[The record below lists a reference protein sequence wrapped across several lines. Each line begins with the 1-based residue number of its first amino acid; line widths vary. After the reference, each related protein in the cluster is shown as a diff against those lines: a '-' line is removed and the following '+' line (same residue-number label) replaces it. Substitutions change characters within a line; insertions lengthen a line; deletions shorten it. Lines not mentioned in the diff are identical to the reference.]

1 MALKS
6 GFYNAFEVDGV
17 YDRTYSADEYTDFYA
32 AFLTDGVRRSNNDDL
47 KCTAAGLIIT
57 VAAGYAICGSKW
69 VHNESAYELPAVVP
83 PVGSYS
89 RIDRVF
95 LHVDTTE
102 GTRAASFVYR
112 EGTPAA
118 NPTPP
123 AKSSDTGVFELC
135 LANVTVAPNALS
147 VTIQDT
153 RAVPSLCGWVKTPID
168 QTMEYNYIC
177 NGATD
182 NEDLAA
188 FLESKRAAIPANGS
202 IKVNVFGTF
211 GITNP
216 VYPLYVF
223 SFTAWGNRKIILDFA
238 NCSPITLVNTGN
250 FNNFIYATNPIEIYN
265 LNASLS
271 NVGNFFSQAVK
282 KIYMKNCRVNMTMNN
297 VENYAVFAYNGTFEN
312 CVINITNGVCFL
324 TVNDTKM
331 IRVIGCEC
339 YAYGTDEIYYS
350 GYVLFASQNVP
361 VVTNQLICPTVAV
374 EGFTQ
379 KKAIHDHEAGTHASY
394 TDTITA
400 LTIDAEHQNV
410 NGTIPLSLSYS

>member
-17 YDRTYSADEYTDFYA
+17 FDRTYSADEYTDFYA

-47 KCTAAGLIIT
+47 KCTASGLVISI
-57 VAAGYAICGSKW
+57 AAGYAICGSKW

-118 NPTPP
+118 TPTPP
-123 AKSSDTGVFELC
+123 AKSSATGVFELC
-135 LANVTVAPNALS
+135 LANVTVAPNASS
-147 VTIQDT
+147 VTVQDT
-153 RAVPSLCGWVKTPID
+153 RAVDSLCGWVKTPID
-168 QTMEYNYIC
+168 QAMEYNYIC

-182 NEDLAA
+182 NEDLVA

-202 IKVNVFGTF
+202 IKVNIFGTF
-211 GITNP
+211 GATNP
-216 VYPLYVF
+216 ATWLF
-223 SFTAWGNRKIILDFA
+223 AFNTGWGNKKIILDFA
-238 NCSPITLVNTGN
+238 NCSPLNIEGFNDFIFASNPLEIHNLSANLVNVGS
-250 FNNFIYATNPIEIYN
+250 FATQ
-265 LNASLS
+265 ST
-271 NVGNFFSQAVK
+271 K
-282 KIYMKNCRVNMTMNN
+282 KLYMKNCRVNMSMNSGN
-297 VENYAVFAYNGTFEN
+297 DYAVFAYNGTFEN
-312 CVINITNGVCFL
+312 CVINVLNGVCFL
-324 TVNDTKM
+324 TVEDTKI
-331 IRVIGCEC
+331 IRVNGCEC
-339 YAYGTDEIYYS
+339 YAYGTEAIYYS
-350 GYVLFASQNVP
+350 GYVLFASDNVP

-379 KKAIHDHEAGTHASY
+379 KKAIHDHEEGLHASY

-410 NGTIPLSLSYS
+410 AGTIPLSLSYS

>member
-47 KCTAAGLIIT
+47 KCTASGLVISIT
-57 VAAGYAICGSKW
+57 AGYAICGSKW

-118 NPTPP
+118 TPTPP
-123 AKSSDTGVFELC
+123 DKSSATGVFELC
-135 LANVTVAPNALS
+135 LANVTVAPNASS

-153 RAVPSLCGWVKTPID
+153 RAVDSLCGWVKTPID
-168 QTMEYNYIC
+168 QAMEYNYIC

-211 GITNP
+211 GATNP
-216 VYPLYVF
+216 ATWLF
-223 SFTAWGNRKIILDFA
+223 AFNTGWGNKKIILDFA
-238 NCSPITLVNTGN
+238 NCSPLNIEGFNYFIFASNPLEIHNLSANLVNVGS
-250 FNNFIYATNPIEIYN
+250 FATQ
-265 LNASLS
+265 ST
-271 NVGNFFSQAVK
+271 K
-282 KIYMKNCRVNMTMNN
+282 KLYMKNCRVNMSMNSGN
-297 VENYAVFAYNGTFEN
+297 DYAVFAYNGTFEN
-312 CVINITNGVCFL
+312 CVINVLNGVCFL
-324 TVNDTKM
+324 TVDDTKI
-331 IRVIGCEC
+331 IRVNGCEC
-339 YAYGTDEIYYS
+339 YAYGTEAIYYS
-350 GYVLFASQNVP
+350 GYVLFASDNVP

-379 KKAIHDHEAGTHASY
+379 KKAIHDHEEGLHASY

-410 NGTIPLSLSYS
+410 AGTIPLSLSYS

>member
-47 KCTAAGLIIT
+47 KCTASGLVISI
-57 VAAGYAICGSKW
+57 AAGYAICGSKW

-118 NPTPP
+118 TPTPP
-123 AKSSDTGVFELC
+123 AKSSATGVFELC
-135 LANVTVAPNALS
+135 LANVTVAPNASS

-153 RAVPSLCGWVKTPID
+153 RAIDSLCGWVKTPID
-168 QTMEYNYIC
+168 QAMEYNYIC
-177 NGATD
+177 NGSTD

-202 IKVNVFGTF
+202 IKVNIFGTF
-211 GITNP
+211 GATNP
-216 VYPLYVF
+216 ATWLF
-223 SFTAWGNRKIILDFA
+223 AFNTGWGNKKIILDFA
-238 NCSPITLVNTGN
+238 NCSPLNIEGFNCFILASNPLEIHNLSANLVNVGS
-250 FNNFIYATNPIEIYN
+250 FATQ
-265 LNASLS
+265 ST
-271 NVGNFFSQAVK
+271 K
-282 KIYMKNCRVNMTMNN
+282 KLYMKNCRVNMSMNSGN
-297 VENYAVFAYNGTFEN
+297 DYAVFAYNGTFEN
-312 CVINITNGVCFL
+312 CVINVLNGVCFL
-324 TVNDTKM
+324 TVDDTKI
-331 IRVIGCEC
+331 IRVNGCEC
-339 YAYGTDEIYYS
+339 YAYGTEAIYYS
-350 GYVLFASQNVP
+350 GYVLFASDNVP

-379 KKAIHDHEAGTHASY
+379 KQAIRDHEEGLHASY

-400 LTIDAEHQNV
+400 LPVDAPNQNV
-410 NGTIPLSLSYS
+410 AGTIPLSLSYT

>member
-17 YDRTYSADEYTDFYA
+17 YDRTYSADEYTNFCA

-47 KCTAAGLIIT
+47 KCTASGLVISL
-57 VAAGYAICGSKW
+57 AAGYAICGSKW

-102 GTRAASFVYR
+102 GVRAASFVYR

-118 NPTPP
+118 TPTPP
-123 AKSSDTGVFELC
+123 DKSSATGVFELC
-135 LANVTVAPNALS
+135 LANVTVAPNASS

-168 QTMEYNYIC
+168 QAMEYNYFC
-177 NGATD
+177 NGSTD
-182 NEDLAA
+182 NEDLVA

-202 IKVNVFGTF
+202 IKVNVYGTF
-211 GITNP
+211 GATNP
-216 VYPLYVF
+216 ATWLFPF
-223 SFTAWGNRKIILDFA
+223 GSSWGNKKIILDFA
-238 NCSPITLVNTGN
+238 NCSPLNIEGFSV
-250 FNNFIYATNPIEIYN
+250 FIYASNPIEFYN
-265 LNASLS
+265 LSANLV
-271 NVGNFFSQAVK
+271 NVGSFAAQAAK
-282 KIYMKNCRVNMTMNN
+282 KLYMKNCRVNMSMNN
-297 VENYAVFAYNGTFEN
+297 GNDYAVFAYNGTFEN
-312 CVINITNGVCFL
+312 CVINVLNGACFL
-324 TVNDTKM
+324 TVADTSM
-331 IRVIGCEC
+331 IRINGCEC
-339 YAYGTDEIYYS
+339 YAYGTEAIYYS
-350 GYVLFASQNVP
+350 GYVLHVTDNAP
-361 VVTNQLICPTVAV
+361 IVTNQLICPTVAV

-379 KKAIHDHEAGTHASY
+379 KKAIHDHEEGLHASY

-400 LTIDAEHQNV
+400 LTIDAPNQNV
-410 NGTIPLSLSYS
+410 AGTVPLSLSYS

>member
-47 KCTAAGLIIT
+47 KCTASGLVISI
-57 VAAGYAICGSKW
+57 AAGYAICGSKW

-118 NPTPP
+118 TPTPP
-123 AKSSDTGVFELC
+123 AKSSATGVFELC
-135 LANVTVAPNALS
+135 LANVTVAPNASS

-168 QTMEYNYIC
+168 QAMEYNYLC
-177 NGATD
+177 NGLTD

-188 FLESKRAAIPANGS
+188 FLEDKRAAIPAGGS
-202 IKVNVFGTF
+202 IKVNVIGNFGA
-211 GITNP
+211 TNP
-216 VYPLYVF
+216 ATWLF
-223 SFTAWGNRKIILDFA
+223 AFTTDWGNKKIILDFA
-238 NCSPITLVNTGN
+238 NCSPLNIEG
-250 FNNFIYATNPIEIYN
+250 FDYFIYAANPFEIHN
-265 LNASLS
+265 LSANLV
-271 NVGNFFSQAVK
+271 NVGSFATQSTK
-282 KIYMKNCRVNMTMNN
+282 KLYMKNCRVNMSMNSGN
-297 VENYAVFAYNGTFEN
+297 DYAVFAYNGTFEN
-312 CVINITNGVCFL
+312 CVINVLNGVCFL
-324 TVNDTKM
+324 TVNATNI

-339 YAYGTDEIYYS
+339 YAYGTESIYYS
-350 GYVLFASQNVP
+350 GYVLFASNNVP

-400 LTIDAEHQNV
+400 LTIDAPNQNV
-410 NGTIPLSLSYS
+410 AGTVPLSLSYT

>member
-17 YDRTYSADEYTDFYA
+17 YDRTYSADEYTNFYS
-32 AFLTDGVRRSNNDDL
+32 AFLTDGVRRSNDDDL
-47 KCTAAGLIIT
+47 KCTASGLVIS

-69 VHNESAYELPAVVP
+69 VHNESSYDLPAVVP
-83 PVGSYS
+83 PTGSYS

-118 NPTPP
+118 VPTPP
-123 AKSSDTGVFELC
+123 DKSSATGVFELC
-135 LANVTVAPNALS
+135 LANVTVAPNASS

-153 RAVPSLCGWVKTPID
+153 RAVDSLCGWVKTPID
-168 QTMEYNYIC
+168 QAMEYNYIC

-188 FLESKRAAIPANGS
+188 FLEDKRAAIPAGGS
-202 IKVNVFGTF
+202 IKVNVIGNFGA
-211 GITNP
+211 TNP
-216 VYPLYVF
+216 ATWLF
-223 SFTAWGNRKIILDFA
+223 AFGSSWGNKKIILDFA
-238 NCSPITLVNTGN
+238 NCSPLNIEGFTY
-250 FNNFIYATNPIEIYN
+250 FIYALNPFEIYN
-265 LNASLS
+265 LSANLV
-271 NVGNFFSQAVK
+271 NVGSFAAQGTTK
-282 KIYMKNCRVNMTMNN
+282 LYMKNCRVNMSMNN
-297 VENYAVFAYNGTFEN
+297 GSDYAIFAYDGTFEN
-312 CVINITNGVCFL
+312 CVINVLNGICFL
-324 TVNDTKM
+324 TVSATKM
-331 IRVIGCEC
+331 IRVNGCEC
-339 YAYGTDEIYYS
+339 YAYGTDAIFYS
-350 GYVLFASQNVP
+350 GYVIFASDNVP

-379 KKAIHDHEAGTHASY
+379 KSAIRDHEAGTHASY

-400 LTIDAEHQNV
+400 LTIDAENQNV
-410 NGTIPLSLSYS
+410 AGTIPLSVSYS

>member
-17 YDRTYSADEYTDFYA
+17 YDRTYSAVEYTDFYA

-47 KCTAAGLIIT
+47 KCTASGLVISI
-57 VAAGYAICGSKW
+57 AAGYAICGSKW

-102 GTRAASFVYR
+102 GVRAASFVYR

-118 NPTPP
+118 NPQPP
-123 AKSSDTGVFELC
+123 AKSSATGVFELC
-135 LANVTVAPNALS
+135 LANVTVAPNASS
-147 VTIQDT
+147 VTVQDT

-168 QTMEYNYIC
+168 QAMEYNYLC
-177 NGATD
+177 NGLTD
-182 NEDLAA
+182 NEDLSA
-188 FLESKRAAIPANGS
+188 FLEDKRDSIPAGGS
-202 IKVNVFGTF
+202 IKVNVIGNFGA
-211 GITNP
+211 TNP
-216 VYPLYVF
+216 ATWLF
-223 SFTAWGNRKIILDFA
+223 GFGQLWGNKKIILDFA
-238 NCSPITLVNTGN
+238 NCSPLNIEGYAG
-250 FNNFIYATNPIEIYN
+250 FIYAINPFEIHN
-265 LNASLS
+265 LNANLV
-271 NVGNFFSQAVK
+271 NVGTFAAQAAT
-282 KIYMKNCRVNMTMNN
+282 KIYMKNCRVNMSMNSGN
-297 VENYAVFAYNGTFEN
+297 DYAIFACNGVFEN
-312 CVINITNGVCFL
+312 CIINVLNGVCFL

-339 YAYGTDEIYYS
+339 YAYGTDAIYYS
-350 GYVLFASQNVP
+350 GYVLFAAHNVP

-394 TDTITA
+394 TDTVTA

-410 NGTIPLSLSYS
+410 AGTIPLSLSYS

>member
-47 KCTAAGLIIT
+47 KCTASGLVISI
-57 VAAGYAICGSKW
+57 AAGYAICGSKW

-118 NPTPP
+118 TPTPP
-123 AKSSDTGVFELC
+123 AKSSATGVFELC
-135 LANVTVAPNALS
+135 LANVTVAPNASS
-147 VTIQDT
+147 VTVQDT
-153 RAVPSLCGWVKTPID
+153 RAVDSLCGWVKTPID
-168 QTMEYNYIC
+168 QAMEYNYIC
-177 NGATD
+177 NGSTD
-182 NEDLAA
+182 NEDLVA

-202 IKVNVFGTF
+202 IKVNIFGTF
-211 GITNP
+211 GATNP
-216 VYPLYVF
+216 AMWLF
-223 SFTAWGNRKIILDFA
+223 AFNTGWGNKKIILDFA
-238 NCSPITLVNTGN
+238 NCSPLNIEGFNYFIFASNPLEIHNLSANLVNVGS
-250 FNNFIYATNPIEIYN
+250 FATQ
-265 LNASLS
+265 ST
-271 NVGNFFSQAVK
+271 K
-282 KIYMKNCRVNMTMNN
+282 KLYMKNCRVNMSMNSGN
-297 VENYAVFAYNGTFEN
+297 DYAVFAYNGTFEN
-312 CVINITNGVCFL
+312 CVINVLNGVCFL
-324 TVNDTKM
+324 TVDDTKI
-331 IRVIGCEC
+331 IRVNGCEC
-339 YAYGTDEIYYS
+339 YAYGTEAIYYS
-350 GYVLFASQNVP
+350 GYVLFASDNVP

-379 KKAIHDHEAGTHASY
+379 KKAIHDHEEGVHASY

-400 LTIDAEHQNV
+400 LTIDAPNQNV
-410 NGTIPLSLSYS
+410 AGTVPLSLSYS

>member
-17 YDRTYSADEYTDFYA
+17 FDRTYSADEYTDFYA

-118 NPTPP
+118 APTPP
-123 AKSSDTGVFELC
+123 DKSSATGVFELC
-135 LANVTVAPNALS
+135 LANVTVAPNASS

-153 RAVPSLCGWVKTPID
+153 RPVPSLCGWVKTPID
-168 QTMEYNYIC
+168 QAMEYNYIC

-202 IKVNVFGTF
+202 IKVNVYGTF
-211 GITNP
+211 GATNP
-216 VYPLYVF
+216 ATWLFVF
-223 SFTAWGNRKIILDFA
+223 DSSWGNKKIILDFA
-238 NCSPITLVNTGN
+238 NCSPLNIEGFAYFIFAANPLEIHNLSANLVNVGS
-250 FNNFIYATNPIEIYN
+250 FATQ
-265 LNASLS
+265 ST
-271 NVGNFFSQAVK
+271 K
-282 KIYMKNCRVNMTMNN
+282 KLYMKNCRVNMSMNSGN
-297 VENYAVFAYNGTFEN
+297 DYAVFAYNGTFEN
-312 CVINITNGVCFL
+312 CVINVLNGVCFL
-324 TVNDTKM
+324 TVDDTKT
-331 IRVIGCEC
+331 IRVNGCEC
-339 YAYGTDEIYYS
+339 YAYGTEAIYYS
-350 GYVLFASQNVP
+350 GYVLFASDNVP

-379 KKAIHDHEAGTHASY
+379 KKAIHDHEEGLHASY

-400 LTIDAEHQNV
+400 LTIDAPNQNV
-410 NGTIPLSLSYS
+410 AGTVPLSLSYT

>member
-32 AFLTDGVRRSNNDDL
+32 AFLTDGVRRSNDDDL
-47 KCTAAGLIIT
+47 KCTASGLVISI
-57 VAAGYAICGSKW
+57 AAGYAICGSKW

-118 NPTPP
+118 APTPP
-123 AKSSDTGVFELC
+123 DKSSATGVFELC
-135 LANVTVAPNALS
+135 LANVTVAPNASS

-168 QTMEYNYIC
+168 QAMEFNYIC
-177 NGATD
+177 NGSTD
-182 NEDLAA
+182 NEDLVA

-202 IKVNVFGTF
+202 IKVNVYGTF
-211 GITNP
+211 GATNP
-216 VYPLYVF
+216 ATWLFPF
-223 SFTAWGNRKIILDFA
+223 NSSWGNKKIILDFA
-238 NCSPITLVNTGN
+238 NCSPLNIEG
-250 FNNFIYATNPIEIYN
+250 FNVFIYAPNPFEIHN
-265 LNASLS
+265 LSANLV
-271 NVGNFFSQAVK
+271 NVGSFASQTTK
-282 KIYMKNCRVNMTMNN
+282 KLYMKNCRVNMSMNSGN
-297 VENYAVFAYNGTFEN
+297 DYAVFAYNGTFEN
-312 CVINITNGVCFL
+312 CIINILNGACFL
-324 TVNDTKM
+324 TVDDTSF
-331 IRVIGCEC
+331 IRINGCEC
-339 YAYGTDEIYYS
+339 YAYGTEAIYYS
-350 GYVLFASQNVP
+350 GYVLFASDNVP

-374 EGFTQ
+374 DGFTQ
-379 KKAIHDHEAGTHASY
+379 KKAIHDQEAGTHASY

-400 LTIDAEHQNV
+400 LTIDAPNQNV
-410 NGTIPLSLSYS
+410 AGTVPLSLSYT

>member
-32 AFLTDGVRRSNNDDL
+32 AFLTDGVRRSNDDDL
-47 KCTAAGLIIT
+47 KCTASGLVISI
-57 VAAGYAICGSKW
+57 AAGYAICGTKW

-118 NPTPP
+118 TPTPP
-123 AKSSDTGVFELC
+123 DKSSATGVFELC
-135 LANVTVAPNALS
+135 LANVTVAPNASS

-153 RAVPSLCGWVKTPID
+153 RAVPSLCGWVKTPVD
-168 QTMEYNYIC
+168 QALEYNYIC

-182 NEDLAA
+182 NVDLMA
-188 FLESKRAAIPANGS
+188 FLESKRATIPANGS
-202 IKVNVFGTF
+202 IKVNVYGTF
-211 GITNP
+211 GATNP
-216 VYPLYVF
+216 ETWLFPF
-223 SFTAWGNRKIILDFA
+223 SSSWANKRVIFDFA
-238 NCSPITLVNTGN
+238 NCSPLNLEG
-250 FNNFIYATNPIEIYN
+250 FGNFIYALNPIEIYN
-265 LNASLS
+265 LNANLV
-271 NVGNFFSQAVK
+271 NFGNFAAQSAKF
-282 KIYMKNCRVNMTMNN
+282 IYMKNCRINMSMNN
-297 VENYAVFAYNGTFEN
+297 GNDYAVFAYNGTFEN
-312 CVINITNGVCFL
+312 CVINVLNGVCFL

-331 IRVIGCEC
+331 IRINGCEC
-339 YAYGTDEIYYS
+339 YAYGTEAIYYS

-379 KKAIHDHEAGTHASY
+379 KKAIHDHEAGVHASY

-400 LTIDAEHQNV
+400 LTIDAPNQNIA
-410 NGTIPLSLSYS
+410 GTVPLSVSYS

>member
-47 KCTAAGLIIT
+47 KCTASGLVISI
-57 VAAGYAICGSKW
+57 AAGYAICGSKW

-118 NPTPP
+118 TPTPP
-123 AKSSDTGVFELC
+123 AKSSATGVFELC
-135 LANVTVAPNALS
+135 LANVTVAPNASS

-153 RAVPSLCGWVKTPID
+153 RAIDSLCGWVKTPID
-168 QTMEYNYIC
+168 QAMEYNYIC
-177 NGATD
+177 NGSTD

-202 IKVNVFGTF
+202 IKVNIFGTF
-211 GITNP
+211 GATNP
-216 VYPLYVF
+216 ATWLF
-223 SFTAWGNRKIILDFA
+223 AFNTGWGNKKIILDFA
-238 NCSPITLVNTGN
+238 NCSPLNIEG
-250 FNNFIYATNPIEIYN
+250 FNYFIFASNPLEIHN
-265 LNASLS
+265 LNANLV
-271 NVGNFFSQAVK
+271 NVGSFATQSTK
-282 KIYMKNCRVNMTMNN
+282 KLYMKNCRVNMSMNSGN
-297 VENYAVFAYNGTFEN
+297 DYAVFAYNGTFEN
-312 CVINITNGVCFL
+312 CVINVLNGVCFL
-324 TVNDTKM
+324 TVEDTKI
-331 IRVIGCEC
+331 IRVNGCEC
-339 YAYGTDEIYYS
+339 YAYGTDAIYYS
-350 GYVLFASQNVP
+350 GYVLFASDNVP

-379 KKAIHDHEAGTHASY
+379 KKAIHDHEEGLHASY

-400 LTIDAEHQNV
+400 LTIDAPNQNV
-410 NGTIPLSLSYS
+410 AGTVPLSLSYT